1 MQAMVKDVL
10 VFLNSLK
17 IKRLSN
23 SIINSARLPAFISLE
38 GLEAGKHPLVYY
50 CMKALHNIN
59 PSLSKYN
66 CYWDVG
72 SVMKYFSAISNN
84 FKKRSAK
91 LATLFAILWR

>member
-1 MQAMVKDVL
+1 MVKDVL

-23 SIINSARLPAFISLE
+23 SIINSARLPAIISLE
-38 GLEAGKHPLVYY
+38 GLEALVYY